1 MSVEPRIAYFSMEI
15 AIEAAIPTYSGGLG
29 VLSGDTL
36 RAAADIGLPVVGVSL
51 LHRQGF
57 FRQRLGDDGSQSEVP
72 ASWQPERHLELI
84 RDCKVE
90 IGIEGR
96 RVCIQPWI
104 YRVRGAS
111 GDTVAVFFL
120 DADLPENDPQDRAL
134 TGMLYGGDQ
143 RYRLCQEALL
153 GIGGTAMLRALGYR
167 QLETF
172 HMNEGHSALLTLS
185 LLEEACGRNG
195 LESAGED
202 EYSIVRARSAFTTHT
217 PVAAGHDRFGSD
229 LWHSILD
236 PHLIAAI
243 ERLPFI
249 HDGVLNMTE
258 LGLFFSRYV
267 NGVARRH
274 GEVASAMHP
283 GFEVNSI
290 TNGIHAGTWAS
301 PSHAA
306 LFDREIPGWR
316 KDNHNL
322 RQANMLHLDHIMDA
336 HSHAK
341 HELLDEVAKRSGVRL
356 DPSVLTI
363 GFARR
368 AATYKRADL
377 VFNDVEK
384 LRELSREG
392 GPIQFIFAGKAH
404 PADEPGKE
412 LIRRVFSARDHLR
425 SEVPVVWLED
435 YDMTLGRVLC
445 AGVDVWLNNPV
456 KPMEASGTSGMKAAL
471 NGVPSLSVLDGWW
484 PEGWI
489 EGVTGWS
496 IGTSPES
503 DSDTEN
509 EVSSLYN
516 KLRYVILPLY
526 YGSPSGWAR
535 VMRSTIAING
545 SYFTAQ
551 RMVQQYAL
559 SAYQPGPDGAS

>member
-1 MSVEPRIAYFSMEI
+1 MTTEPRIAYFSMEI
-15 AIEAAIPTYSGGLG
+15 AIEPQIPTYSGGLG

-36 RAAADIGLPVVGVSL
+36 RAAADVGLPIVGVSL

-57 FRQRLGDDGSQSEVP
+57 FRQRLGEDGTQSEVA
-72 ASWQPERHLELI
+72 ASWQPESHLELI
-84 RDCKVE
+84 RDVKVE
-90 IGIEGR
+90 VGIEGR
-96 RVCIQPWI
+96 RVCLQPWL
-104 YRVRGAS
+104 YKVRGAS
-111 GDTVAVFFL
+111 GDTVAVYFL
-120 DADLPENDPQDRAL
+120 DADLPDNAGEDRAL
-134 TGMLYGGDQ
+134 TGYLYGGDQ

-153 GIGGTAMLRALGYR
+153 GIGGTAMLKALGYR

-185 LLEEACGRNG
+185 LLDEACGSG
-195 LESAGED
+195 GIESAGED
-202 EYSIVRARSAFTTHT
+202 EYAIVRARSAFTTHT
-217 PVAAGHDRFGSD
+217 PVAAGHDRFGFD
-229 LWHSILD
+229 LVRHVLD
-236 PHLIAAI
+236 PRVFDAI
-243 ERLPFI
+243 ERLPI
-249 HDGVLNMTE
+249 SHEGVLNMTD

-283 GFEVNSI
+283 GFDVHSI
-290 TNGIHAGTWAS
+290 TNGIHAATWAS
-301 PSHAA
+301 PAHAA
-306 LFDREIPGWR
+306 LFDREIPSWR
-316 KDNHNL
+316 KDNHYL
-322 RQANMLHLDHIMDA
+322 RQANMLHLDHVMDA
-336 HSHAK
+336 HRLAK
-341 HELLDEVAKRSGVRL
+341 QELLTEVEKRTGNRL

-377 VFNDVEK
+377 VFNDLEK
-384 LRELSREG
+384 LRELSREA
-392 GPIQFIFAGKAH
+392 GPLQFIFAGKAH

-425 SEVPVVWLED
+425 SDVPVVWLED

-445 AGVDVWLNNPV
+445 AGVDLWLNNPV

-484 PEGWI
+484 PEGWV
-489 EGVTGWS
+489 EGVTGWG
-496 IGTSPES
+496 IGTSAEN

-526 YGSPSGWAR
+526 YGSPSGYAR

-559 SAYQPGPDGAS
+559 SAYQAGPDGAS